1 MRKGNMYHQRS
12 KSLNLEGSGTFCEDQ
27 GFFPAADEHLSRPMK
42 IDISK
47 LRKQQTSFVKEP
59 C

>member
-1 MRKGNMYHQRS
+1 MYHQRS